1 MRKKLVALMMAFTL
15 MISIMGLTAFAA
27 EEGDV
32 ISVDKLAD
40 LAPGTYELDTKLSCF
55 VSAMGGIEFGAPLLK
70 GTVLTVKADGTAA
83 MTMSFGTSSLVI
95 YGQTANTYVGTGRF
109 LSNEVIP
116 AFMGIL
122 EGENWVEG
130 TYTTSETVTATPS
143 YPNYDDEGNA
153 KPVAIVDS
161 ITVPVKEKAD
171 SYSVA
176 LTVDSNFMGMQ
187 FGKDSKYDGTL
198 TVDWAKTKVLSFA
211 KTYEDTLESGK
222 YAVDISWSAM
232 AGMFSPVLELDAK
245 ADTFK
250 VYNKTAP
257 ETAKGTG
264 TITFDPSTGEYT
276 LVYDNGN
283 ETTFTYDAEKD
294 EITFTSALCYGI
306 ASFNR
311 LDEET
316 EEFIPY
322 TGSLMEEEN
331 AGTDNPGTDGTP
343 DKDENMGGTDSDK
356 DPVTDDTESD
366 KDNTEADKKDD
377 VTADTDKKDEVTADK
392 EVKTGDNS
400 ALLFYA
406 AAAMAALGTAVVIR
420 KREISK

>member
-15 MISIMGLTAFAA
+15 MISTMGLTAFAA

-83 MTMSFGTSSLVI
+83 MTMSFGTSFLVI

-130 TYTTSETVTATPS
+130 TYTTSETVTAIPS
-143 YPNYDDEGNA
+143 YETDGKKE
-153 KPVAIVDS
+153 PVAIVDS
-161 ITVPVKEKAD
+161 ITVPIKEKAD

-176 LTVDSNFMGMQ
+176 LTVDSNFIGIQ
-187 FGKDSKYDGTL
+187 FGKDSQYDGTL

-294 EITFTSALCYGI
+294 EVIFTSALCYGI

-322 TGSLMEEEN
+322 TASLMEEEN
-331 AGTDNPGTDGTP
+331 AGTDETP
-343 DKDENMGGTDSDK
+343 DKDENMGGADSDK

-366 KDNTEADKKDD
+366 KDDAEADKKDD
-377 VTADTDKKDEVTADK
+377 VTADTDKKEEVKADK
-392 EVKTGDNS
+392 EVKTGDNA

-406 AAAMAALGTAVVIR
+406 AAAMAALGIAVVIR

>member
-15 MISIMGLTAFAA
+15 MISTMGLTAFAA

-55 VSAMGGIEFGAPLLK
+55 ISAMGGVEFGAALLK

-83 MTMSFGTSSLVI
+83 MTMSFGTNSLVI
-95 YGQTANTYVGTGRF
+95 YGITAQTYVGTGRY
-109 LSNEVIP
+109 LSGNKVDSY
-116 AFMGIL
+116 MGIQD
-122 EGENWVEG
+122 GETWVDG
-130 TYTTSETVTATPS
+130 TYTLSETVKATPS
-143 YPNYDDEGNA
+143 YDTDGSRKLVP
-153 KPVAIVDS
+153 IVDS
-161 ITVPVKEKAD
+161 ITVPVKNVAD
-171 SYSVA
+171 TYALS
-176 LTVDSNFMGMQ
+176 LTVDSNMMGMQ
-187 FGKDSKYDGTL
+187 FGKDSKYEATL
-198 TVDWAKTKVLSFA
+198 TVDWANTKVLSLA

-232 AGMFSPVLELDAK
+232 ADMFSPVLEMDAK

-257 ETAKGTG
+257 ETVKGAG
-264 TITFDPSTGEYT
+264 TISFDPFTGEYT
-276 LVYDNGN
+276 LVYENGN

-294 EITFTSALCYGI
+294 EVTFTSALYYGI

-316 EEFIPY
+316 EEFISY
-322 TGSLMEEEN
+322 TASLMEEEN
-331 AGTDNPGTDGTP
+331 DGTDNPGTDETP

-356 DPVTDDTESD
+356 DPVTDDKDSD
-366 KDNTEADKKDD
+366 KDHTAADKKDEA
-377 VTADTDKKDEVTADK
+377 TTGTDKKEEVTADK

-406 AAAMAALGTAVVIR
+406 AAAMAALGTAVLIR
-420 KREISK
+420 KREILK